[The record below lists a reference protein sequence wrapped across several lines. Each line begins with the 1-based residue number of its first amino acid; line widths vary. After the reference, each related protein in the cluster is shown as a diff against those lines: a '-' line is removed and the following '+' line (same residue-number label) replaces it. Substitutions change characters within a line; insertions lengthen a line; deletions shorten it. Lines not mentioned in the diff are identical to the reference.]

1 MIYLKYVGVYIFKYI
16 SICTISMCTIISYL
30 HRFVI
35 ESVTSSVGHFMF
47 TSDIFVT

>member
-1 MIYLKYVGVYIFKYI
+1 MIYLKYVGVYIYI
-16 SICTISMCTIISYL
+16 YICTISMCTIISYL